1 MTFPMVDGYRT
12 LELGTP
18 GAMRAELNRLV
29 LQGQK
34 RATAGLAAEY
44 LEEDEPIESVGERL
58 ALVDDDLNRIAIIEV
73 TEVVPTTF
81 GEVTWDFAQAEG
93 EGFADLADWREQ
105 HRRYWASV
113 GREIEDSTLLA
124 CIYFEV
130 VRPDLQG

>member
-1 MTFPMVDGYRT
+1 MAFPMVDGYRT

-44 LEEDEPIESVGERL
+44 IEEDEPVEAVGERL
-58 ALVDDDLNRIAIIEV
+58 VLVDDDLNRVATIEV

-81 GEVTWDFAQAEG
+81 EEVTWDFAQAEG
-93 EGFADLADWREQ
+93 EGFADLADWRDQ
-105 HRRYWASV
+105 HRRHWASV
-113 GREIEDSTLLA
+113 GREVENSTPLA
-124 CIYFEV
+124 CIYFELV
-130 VRPDLQG
+130 SPEQAS